1 MFRLKKGLRTELR
14 GTLKG
19 GGGMEHLSMGAPMRS
34 VRQEIQEGAESL
46 KEAKGRRKFSF
57 QVF

>member
-1 MFRLKKGLRTELR
+1 MKKGLRTELR